1 MNALAIFL
9 ACLLHWSP
17 GAPPAVDTS
26 AGDAKAPT
34 ITAGAAAAMESVRKR
49 YQIAPGMT
57 ILTNARWVDPA
68 GDVVRMERAR
78 AIFAPTGDLKVMSP
92 TANWTLVGH
101 DVYAESQYF
110 PGMIIRERSTG
121 AATSKLQVLDRIW
134 PFSKMPIEVR
144 LRLAGDVEEAF
155 APFFTLVGPDG
166 TVETSTQVWSDG
178 APCVVIEFR
187 SADRSTSLAV
197 WIDVSTGLLRGVRGT
212 YGHAESRR
220 QVEVVSEPT
229 ETSRPPKVLVAT
241 VGRREFQSYAA
252 LAAEWA
258 KNFAV
263 PALPEP
269 PTTHEIDEADEA
281 AEAISSG
288 EDASGSTNSK

>member
-1 MNALAIFL
+1 MNALVIFL
-9 ACLLHWSP
+9 ACLVHWSP
-17 GAPPAVDTS
+17 GASPAVDES
-26 AGDAKAPT
+26 AGDVKAPT
-34 ITAGAAAAMESVRKR
+34 ITAGAAEAMESVRKR

-144 LRLAGDVEEAF
+144 LRLAMDTEEAF
-155 APFFTLVGPDG
+155 APFLTLIGPDG
-166 TVETSTQVWSDG
+166 TVESSTRSWSDG
-178 APCVVIEFR
+178 ASCTVIEFR
-187 SADRSTSLAV
+187 SADQTTLLAV
-197 WIDVSTGLLRGVRGT
+197 WIDVPTGLLRGVRGT
-212 YGHAESRR
+212 YGTGALRR
-220 QVEVVSEPT
+220 SVEVVSEPT
-229 ETSRPPKVLVAT
+229 ETPRPPKVLVAT
-241 VGRREFQSYAA
+241 VGRREFSSYAA
-252 LAAEWA
+252 LAASWA
-258 KNFAV
+258 KSFAV
-263 PALPEP
+263 PSLPAPAVTEAVSP
-269 PTTHEIDEADEA
+269 LDGVSSDPTPSE
-281 AEAISSG
+281 
-288 EDASGSTNSK
+288 